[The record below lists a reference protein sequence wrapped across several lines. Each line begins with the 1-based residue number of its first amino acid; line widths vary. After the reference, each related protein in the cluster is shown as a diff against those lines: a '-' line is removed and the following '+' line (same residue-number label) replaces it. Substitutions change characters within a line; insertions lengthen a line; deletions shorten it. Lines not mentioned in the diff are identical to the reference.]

1 MIYGLTKGTDFEK
14 LCDGAAKA
22 EAAGVM
28 TYYAL
33 ARMAKEQGYPEEV
46 SETFIEMANQ
56 EAVHAGFYATLNGK
70 YNARD
75 GSLCQAGRPSW
86 CHLAGYDRKIQEIAQ
101 DHGYHGVF
109 PYPIFNSYQK
119 SACFQGCQRYV
130 PPHLRHEKPQK
141 LQKSPIS
148 SVKVEPGRNA
158 GLYFFLFWDIF
169 FLP

>member
-70 YNARD
+70 YNADIWQIAENKGRGTGEPVCPGIPGCRHERGCRRD
-75 GSLCQAGRPSW
+75 GDFCQAGRPSW
-86 CHLAGYDRKIQEIAQ
+86 CHLAGYDRKIQEI
-101 DHGYHGVF
+101 
-109 PYPIFNSYQK
+109 K
-119 SACFQGCQRYV
+119 
-130 PPHLRHEKPQK
+130 E
-141 LQKSPIS
+141 
-148 SVKVEPGRNA
+148 
-158 GLYFFLFWDIF
+158 
-169 FLP
+169 